1 MPENGRFIVKRKNLL
16 STHDR
21 QINTEV
27 DMSENQ
33 KAFCELAALA
43 IERAAI
49 KKLIFSR
56 PKDSEISKASARL
69 CENRGRRMLAVEYSL
84 PGNTVSQKNFYGDAM
99 VEEIER
105 LLDGYSQANLITSL
119 GDAEWKISKSGK
131 EALLGSDKLKRKLQ
145 SDNSGFE
152 AAIESL
158 DKEKNYIL
166 SGKEEFLIRLGISS
180 KDGRVHDKKQ
190 GKFRQI
196 NRFLE
201 HIEDVYTSLPAEGV
215 INIFD
220 LCCGKSYLSF
230 AVYYYLTAIKK
241 REVKMLG
248 VDLKRDVILWCEGLA
263 SELGFDGMRFLV
275 EDVTKTP
282 ADVKPHMVISLH
294 ACDIATDIV
303 VNTAIRMGAEVIL
316 STPCCH
322 RYLNDKINAGELE
335 FVTRYPHLRNKLC
348 EAITD
353 AIRAARLEGAGYAV
367 SVMELTDPDDTP
379 KNTFIRAIKRKGA
392 AENTKNIE
400 NYEKILSFVLGE
412 GKENYLKGI

>member
-1 MPENGRFIVKRKNLL
+1 
-16 STHDR
+16 
-21 QINTEV
+21 
-27 DMSENQ
+27 MSENQ
-33 KAFCELAALA
+33 KAFIELVTLA

-56 PKDSEISKASARL
+56 PRASEISKVSARL
-69 CENRGRRMLAVEYSL
+69 CENRGRRMLAIEYSL
-84 PGNTVSQKNFYGDAM
+84 PGNTVSQKNFYGEAM
-99 VEEIER
+99 GEEAIRLIEEY
-105 LLDGYSQANLITSL
+105 GQANLITSL
-119 GDAEWKISKSGK
+119 GDAEWKVSKSGK
-131 EALLGSDKLKRKLQ
+131 EALLGADKLKRKL
-145 SDNSGFE
+145 DANIDGFE
-152 AAIESL
+152 AAVEAL

-201 HIEDVYTSLPAEGV
+201 HIEDVYPSLPKDGE
-215 INIFD
+215 ISIFD

-248 VDLKRDVILWCEGLA
+248 VDLKRDVILWCERLA
-263 SELGFDGMRFLV
+263 EELGFRGMKFLV

-282 ADVKPHMVISLH
+282 TEEKPHMVISLH

-303 VNTAIRMGAEVIL
+303 VNTAIRMEAEVIL

-322 RYLNDKINAGELE
+322 RYLNDKIEAGELE
-335 FVTRYPHLRNKLC
+335 FVTKHPHLRNKLC

-379 KNTFIRAIKRKGA
+379 KNTLIRAIKKKGA
-392 AENTKNIE
+392 AADAQKTTKYEN
-400 NYEKILSFVLGE
+400 ILSFVLGD